1 MTSKRKQWTVAGFI
15 VLLSMILSALA
26 ACGGSSGGGNEGG
39 TPVKGGTITDAIS
52 QEPNSL
58 LPERSNQTFSLLV
71 DTAIRTPLF
80 ASNDK
85 AGITPALATEV
96 PTTANG
102 GISSDGLTY
111 TIHVRTGTKWSDGQP
126 VTGDDVFYTFQ
137 TFMDPAYS
145 ARDGFQQAATEI
157 VPGSLTQPDAN
168 TISFKLKAPDAAFLA
183 LYLTDP
189 LAFSPLPKH
198 VYGSQSPADLI
209 KSNESFQPT
218 VTNGPFKVSERVQGD
233 HITVV
238 RDDNYVGVGNN
249 PNTAYLDKV
258 VFKVFAD
265 AQTIVTAMQAKQVDT
280 AYFLPVD
287 TYDTIKNLPG
297 YNLVPSTVLATF
309 EAWYFNVNGFQL
321 AGRPATD
328 EPLSDPI
335 VREALAI
342 SFDTK
347 KEIDQLWHGLAKP
360 VCDGDI
366 GTFGND
372 PQLVNSAGYCA
383 YGPDGKSFDNG
394 GVAAAKAMLDA
405 DGWTVGS
412 DGIRVK
418 NGHRLSLRISTTS
431 GRKYRENSE
440 ALAQAAWKDIGVEL
454 KIENHPSGDLFGP
467 ILFPES
473 GKGNTAFDIAEY
485 ATGVGTF
492 PDDRTFVNSKFY
504 PQAAGGNPGYYSNPQ
519 VDQLTEQTVTAPDQ
533 TAAKPLITQQHTLVN
548 KDVPIVWLY
557 AFPNLNLANNRLH
570 NYKPSG
576 EGPDET
582 WNIGTWWLTGGKR

>member
-1 MTSKRKQWTVAGFI
+1 
-15 VLLSMILSALA
+15 MILSALA
-26 ACGGSSGGGNEGG
+26 ACGGSSSGGGGG
-39 TPVKGGTITDAIS
+39 TPVKGGTLTDAIS

-71 DTAIRTPLF
+71 GAAIRTPLF
-80 ASNDK
+80 ATNDQ
-85 AGITPALATEV
+85 AGISPMLATEV

-102 GISSDGLTY
+102 GISADGLTY
-111 TIHVRTGTKWSDGQP
+111 TIHIRTGTKWSDGQP
-126 VTGDDVFYTFQ
+126 VSGDDVMYTFQ
-137 TFMDPAYS
+137 TFMDPNYS

-157 VPGSLTQPDAN
+157 APNSLTQPDAN
-168 TISFKLKAPDAAFLA
+168 TISFKLVAPDAAFLA
-183 LYLTDP
+183 LYLTDV
-189 LAFSPLPKH
+189 LAFAPLPKH
-198 VYGSQSPADLI
+198 VYGTQAPADLI

-238 RDDNYVGVGNN
+238 RDDNYVGVGAN
-249 PNTAYLDKV
+249 PHTAYLDKV

-287 TYDTIKNLPG
+287 TYDTLKSLPG
-297 YNLVPSTVLATF
+297 YSLVPSTVLATF

-321 AGRPATD
+321 AGKPATD
-328 EPLSDPI
+328 QPLSDPV

-347 KEIDQLWHGLAKP
+347 KEIHQLWHDLAKP

-366 GTFGND
+366 GTFGHD
-372 PQLVNSAGYCA
+372 DQLVNAAGYCA
-383 YGPDGKSFDNG
+383 YGQDSKSFDNG

-405 DGWTVGS
+405 DGWVVGS
-412 DGIRVK
+412 DGIRAK
-418 NGHRLSLRISTTS
+418 AGHRLSLRISTTS

-467 ILFPES
+467 VLFPEA
-473 GKGNTAFDIAEY
+473 GNGNAAFDIAEY

-492 PDDRTFVNSKFY
+492 PDDRTFVNSKFF
-504 PQAAGGNPGYYSNPQ
+504 PQAAGGNPGYYKNDQ
-519 VDQLTEQTVTAPDQ
+519 VDQLTLKVVNSPDQ
-533 TAAKPLITQQHTLVN
+533 ATQKQALTEQHTLTN
-548 KDVPIVWLY
+548 KDAPIVWLY
-557 AFPNLNLANNRLH
+557 GFPNLNEANSKLH

-582 WNIGTWWLTGGKR
+582 WNIVDWWLTGGKR

>member
-1 MTSKRKQWTVAGFI
+1 MIRTRKQWTVAGFI

-26 ACGGSSGGGNEGG
+26 ACGGTSSNETGGN
-39 TPVKGGTITDAIS
+39 PVKGGTITDAIS

-80 ASNDK
+80 ATNDK

-102 GISSDGLTY
+102 GISADGLTY
-111 TIHVRTGTKWSDGQP
+111 TIHVKTGTKWSDGQP
-126 VTGDDVFYTFQ
+126 VTGDDVFYTFN
-137 TFMDPAYS
+137 TFMDPTYS

-157 VPGSLTQPDAN
+157 VPNSLTQPDPN
-168 TISFKLKAPDAAFLA
+168 TISFKLKEPDAAFLA

-209 KSNESFQPT
+209 KSNENFQPT
-218 VTNGPFKVSERVQGD
+218 VTNGPFKVSDRVQGD
-233 HITVV
+233 HITMV
-238 RDDNYVGVGNN
+238 RDDNYVSVGAN
-249 PNTAYLDKV
+249 PHTAYLDKV

-265 AQTIVTAMQAKQVDT
+265 ANTIVTAMQAKQVDT
-280 AYFLPVD
+280 AYFLPAD
-287 TYDTIKNLPG
+287 SYDTLKSIPG
-297 YNLVPSTVLATF
+297 YTLTPSTVLASF

-321 AGRPATD
+321 AGKPASA
-328 EPLSDPI
+328 EPLSDPV

-347 KEIDQLWHGLAKP
+347 KEIQQLWHGIAKP

-366 GTFGND
+366 GTFGFD
-372 PQLVNSAGYCA
+372 SQLVNSAGYCA
-383 YGPDGKSFDNG
+383 YGQDGKSFDNG

-405 DGWTVGS
+405 DGWVVGS
-412 DGIRVK
+412 DGVRAK
-418 NGHRLSLRISTTS
+418 NGQRLSLRIATTS

-454 KIENHPSGDLFGP
+454 KIDNHPSGDLFGP
-467 ILFPES
+467 VLFPET
-473 GKGNTAFDIAEY
+473 GKGNAAFDIAEY
-485 ATGVGTF
+485 ATSVGTF
-492 PDDRTFVNSKFY
+492 PDDRPFVNSNFY
-504 PQAAGGNPGYYSNPQ
+504 PQAAGGNPGYYKNDQ
-519 VDQLTEQTVTAPDQ
+519 VDQLTVQTLAAADQ
-533 TAAKPLITQQHTLVN
+533 AAAKPLLTQQHTLTN

-557 AFPNLNLANNRLH
+557 GFPNLNEANNKLH

-582 WNIGTWWLTGGKR
+582 WNIADWWLTGGKR